1 MARTVIWL
9 LAVLLASGMGLPNPA
24 AASWTLEFTQ
34 TSSSPSGVGVSI
46 GMTLDNAAFWDG
58 LSVSRSSPYGP
69 PPFDLLGAGMPVVR
83 QGPAPDGNR

>member
-69 PPFDLLGAGMPVVR
+69 PPFDLLGTGMPVVR